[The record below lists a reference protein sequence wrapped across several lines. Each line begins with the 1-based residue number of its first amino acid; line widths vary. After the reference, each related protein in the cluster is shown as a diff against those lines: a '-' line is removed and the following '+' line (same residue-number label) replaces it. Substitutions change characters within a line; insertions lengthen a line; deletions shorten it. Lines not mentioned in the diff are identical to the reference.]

1 MKSTANTCVQT
12 TSLLTGRQADQVER
26 EEEAWGGGREAEE
39 AGGHR
44 GGKVPAGGE
53 EEGHSGSED
62 KAVSP
67 DRPDQ
72 GFSC

>member
-26 EEEAWGGGREAEE
+26 EEEAWGGEAEE
-39 AGGHR
+39 AGGHW

-53 EEGHSGSED
+53 EESHSRGKD
-62 KAVSP
+62 
-67 DRPDQ
+67 
-72 GFSC
+72 